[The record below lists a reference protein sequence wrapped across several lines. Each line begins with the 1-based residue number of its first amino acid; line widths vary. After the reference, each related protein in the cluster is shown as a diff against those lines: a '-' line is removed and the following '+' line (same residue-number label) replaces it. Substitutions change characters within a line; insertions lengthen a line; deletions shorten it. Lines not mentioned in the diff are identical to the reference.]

1 MDQRVLFLLLC
12 GRRRVIL
19 STFTCW
25 KKRSLIVL
33 RSNQRPAA
41 NERPFF
47 WTDKPADD
55 MKTLI
60 FCPKHKENDVGI
72 FRKYYV
78 ELSHF
83 KKSYDNLEQSN
94 RYFFAKKKIKYY
106 LHIDWMVEKKLI
118 HPCFLM
124 KNPRNFH
131 LLYVIALFGAQKNV
145 SPITVGGQT
154 WIFFL

>member
-12 GRRRVIL
+12 GRRRVILL

-47 WTDKPADD
+47 WTDKPAND

-94 RYFFAKKKIKYY
+94 RYFFAKKKKSNTTY
-106 LHIDWMVEKKLI
+106 IDWMVEYWYIFMFFNEKSQEFPPALCHCFVRCTKKM
-118 HPCFLM
+118 F
-124 KNPRNFH
+124 R
-131 LLYVIALFGAQKNV
+131 Q
-145 SPITVGGQT
+145 SQ
-154 WIFFL
+154 